1 MFQLARPRCRDLD
14 EGFSLLEVV
23 VATTVLSIGLM
34 SAALLMGNVS
44 KYSVRSRYVALAAQ
58 LASEELED
66 LNRWPSSAAFVDPHI
81 TVPAGSNSCGIAGET
96 CTGSLTADFG
106 PQTITV
112 SGIPTTVSYFDSVC
126 LSTQNGVM
134 SETYEMPCLGPP
146 TGNYVTVAFQPN
158 GQTPQTTCSPNPP
171 SVGMTFDRRWVI
183 EQDQP
188 VPGVRRITV
197 LVTLV
202 DLSIQPPVTFQMSMV
217 RP

>member
-1 MFQLARPRCRDLD
+1 MFQLARPKIVSR
-14 EGFSLLEVV
+14 ESGFSLLEAV
-23 VATTVLSIGLM
+23 VATTVLAVGLM
-34 SAALLMGNVS
+34 AAAALMGNVS
-44 KYSVRSRYVALAAQ
+44 KYSVRSRYVALSAQ

-66 LNRWPSSAAFVDPHI
+66 LNRWPASAAFVDPHI
-81 TVPAGSNSCGIAGET
+81 TVPAGSNSCGIVGET
-96 CTGSLTADFG
+96 CIGKLTADYG

-112 SGIPTTVSYFDSVC
+112 NGNPTSVSYFDSVC

-134 SETYEMPCLGPP
+134 SETYEMPCQGPP
-146 TGNYVTVAFQPN
+146 VGNYVTVAFQPN

-171 SVGMTFDRRWVI
+171 NVGMTFDRRWVI

-188 VPGVRRITV
+188 VAGVRRITV
-197 LVTLV
+197 MVTLV